1 MKRLEEMKENTK
13 EQNSGR
19 KLYTGLLSH
28 YAEKKRLLEI
38 RKYVKGNV
46 ILDLGCGY
54 GKMSTLFEK
63 EDYYGVDI
71 NLNALNKA
79 KMDYGALKTTFFLT
93 LDEFHQTPVLFDT
106 IIMAAVIE
114 HLADPVPL
122 LLSLKNR
129 LKPEGIII
137 LTTPTHVANNIHKI
151 GSKIY
156 LFSQG
161 AAHEHVKI
169 YTQQDLRVLSEL
181 LNMEMI
187 SYKRFILGL
196 NQIAI
201 FQMVTRNKPGG

>member
-1 MKRLEEMKENTK
+1 MKRLEKMRENTK
-13 EQNSGR
+13 KQNSGR

-28 YAEKKRLLEI
+28 YAEKKRLQEI

-71 NLNALNKA
+71 NLNALDKA
-79 KMDYGALKTTFFLT
+79 KMDYGALKNTFFLT
-93 LDEFHQTPVLFDT
+93 LDEFHQTSVLFDT

-114 HLADPVPL
+114 HLPDPVPL
-122 LLSLKNR
+122 LHSLKNR
-129 LKPEGIII
+129 LKPDGIII
-137 LTTPTHVANNIHKI
+137 LTTPTDVANNIHKI

-169 YTQQDLRVLSEL
+169 YSQQDLRILSQL
-181 LNMEMI
+181 INMEMI
-187 SYKRFILGL
+187 SYKRFVLGL

-201 FQMVTRNKPGG
+201 FRMLTRN